1 MKTNF
6 VSDCQN
12 KLPQFD
18 IHKTVS
24 LQEDLILLHINNKG
38 SDQFVH
44 LCSPIRVLFIFSLES
59 ITAKL
64 ATVQYSIKSL

>member
-12 KLPQFD
+12 KLPLYD
-18 IHKTVS
+18 IQKTVS
-24 LQEDLILLHINNKG
+24 SQEDLIMLHINNKG
-38 SDQFVH
+38 SEELVH
-44 LCSPIRVLFIFSLES
+44 LCSPIRVLFILSLES